1 MSVSKRR
8 SEYMQTCIYSHST
21 IHVFRDNSFYMYHFR
36 DLAKLVS
43 RYIWDVEIVG
53 SSPATPTNIFRR
65 CRISVSSSDFH
76 SEKSG
81 STPGIA
87 TKMLP

>member
-1 MSVSKRR
+1 MILILI
-8 SEYMQTCIYSHST
+8 MGIT
-21 IHVFRDNSFYMYHFR
+21 II
-36 DLAKLVS
+36 LVS

-53 SSPATPTNIFRR
+53 SSPATPTNIFMTM
-65 CRISVSSSDFH
+65 SVSSSDFH

-87 TKMLP
+87 TKIASVAQLDRATAF